1 MAFTEEV
8 IEEVWKKATIDI
20 NNKPNEFRKDQCGAW
35 IARNQYGN
43 RKLQYGWE
51 IDHITPVSKGG
62 KDILSNLRPLHWEN
76 NLSKSNGRLV
86 CSTISSGTEN
96 ITE

>member
-1 MAFTEEV
+1 
-8 IEEVWKKATIDI
+8 
-20 NNKPNEFRKDQCGAW
+20 
-35 IARNQYGN
+35 
-43 RKLQYGWE
+43 
-51 IDHITPVSKGG
+51 
-62 KDILSNLRPLHWEN
+62 LHWEN

>member
-1 MAFTEEV
+1 MAFTDEI
-8 IEEVWKKATIDI
+8 IEEVWKKAKTVQ
-20 NNKPNEFRKDQCGAW
+20 NNKPSEFRKDQCGAW

-43 RKLQYGWE
+43 RSSMYGWE
-51 IDHITPVSKGG
+51 IDHITPVSNGG

-86 CSTISSGTEN
+86 CSTTSNGTEN
-96 ITE
+96 TTK